1 MEAIQVMNSPE
12 DVPNMAEGEEAV
24 VLPMIMIMEEM
35 VEVPFMGQ
43 VEVEVPQEI
52 LEAVAE
58 KVEFGETILPDREEQ
73 VEHKGDI
80 IVVVTGNL
88 DYLDAEMVGEVAV
101 AKVMED

>member
-12 DVPNMAEGEEAV
+12 DVPNMAEGEEVV

-58 KVEFGETILPDREEQ
+58 RVEFGGIILPDREEQ
-73 VEHKGDI
+73 VEQ
-80 IVVVTGNL
+80 VVEIMQVQMENL
-88 DYLDAEMVGEVAV
+88 DYLDAEMEVVELLV
-101 AKVMED
+101 AMV